1 MNIWSKMIT
10 ALKGGINELGE
21 NVIDEHALKILDQE
35 IRDASEGLNQS
46 KAALASLIAQQKVAE
61 EQATGVREEIK
72 NHESYVIAA
81 LNKGDEALALEVSER
96 VAQLE
101 NRKDDHNKHIRSL
114 REQADL
120 LRTTIN
126 AADEQLRKLKQQT
139 ETIKATE
146 ALQRAQQVIAQRHS
160 SQNPKLRTALDSLER
175 IKQKQTQQAA
185 EIQADIEVSRALRE
199 DDLDRRLKEA
209 GITSE
214 ATAKKVLERIKDK
227 NR

>member
-1 MNIWSKMIT
+1 MIT

>member
-21 NVIDEHALKILDQE
+21 NVIDEQALRILDQE
-35 IRDASEGLNQS
+35 IRDASEGLNQT
-46 KAALASLIAQQKVAE
+46 KGALASLIAQQKVAE
-61 EQATGVREEIK
+61 EHAADVREEIK
-72 NHESYVIAA
+72 TCEGYVIAA
-81 LNKGDEALALEVSER
+81 LDKGDEALALEVSER

-101 NRKDDHNKHIRSL
+101 NQKDQHNKHIRSL
-114 REQADL
+114 REQADT

-175 IKQKQTQQAA
+175 IKQQQNQQAA
-185 EIQADIEVSRALRE
+185 EIQAHIEVDKALRE
-199 DDLDRRLKEA
+199 DDLEHRLKEA

-227 NR
+227 KR